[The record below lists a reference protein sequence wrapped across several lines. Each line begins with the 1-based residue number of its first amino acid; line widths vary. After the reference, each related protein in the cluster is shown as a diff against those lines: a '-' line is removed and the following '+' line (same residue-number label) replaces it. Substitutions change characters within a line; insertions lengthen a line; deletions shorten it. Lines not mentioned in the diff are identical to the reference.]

1 MAIKRPDIY
10 QHNNDKFA
18 IVDSD
23 YVRGGF
29 RSVNNLNELY
39 ALYPN
44 EDQLKQFV
52 TQVYVINLS
61 QFYLLVDKT
70 KINGSVFLPE
80 AWKLIESSGSGL
92 TNLILSL
99 TWEEL
104 ITLKNN
110 SELIPGV
117 TYKITDYKFI
127 SSDARLTASPEK
139 HIDILV
145 KATSVNT
152 LDENVSFY
160 SKDFDTSGWS
170 GKYTIDDVDKFDY
183 IDISKKAISLNSIT
197 TVNKYSYPVR
207 SSANSSTVLINILQN
222 SSYTRETSTTST
234 VISNYFD

>member
-23 YVRGGF
+23 YVRGGL
-29 RSVNNLNELY
+29 RSVDNLSELY

-44 EDQLKQFV
+44 KDQLKQFV
-52 TQVYVINLS
+52 TQVYVKNLS

-104 ITLKNN
+104 ITLKNA

-117 TYKITDYKFI
+117 TYKITDYEFI
-127 SSDARLTASPEK
+127 SSNPRLTASTK

-145 KATSVNT
+145 NATSVNT

-160 SKDFDTSGWS
+160 SEDFDTSGWS

-183 IDISKKAISLNSIT
+183 IDISKKATSLNSIT

-207 SSANSSTVLINILQN
+207 SSANSSTVLINIL
-222 SSYTRETSTTST
+222 
-234 VISNYFD
+234 

>member
-80 AWKLIESSGSGL
+80 AWKLIESSGSSSEL
-92 TNLILSL
+92 SNLILPL

-117 TYKITDYKFI
+117 IY
-127 SSDARLTASPEK
+127 
-139 HIDILV
+139 
-145 KATSVNT
+145 
-152 LDENVSFY
+152 
-160 SKDFDTSGWS
+160 
-170 GKYTIDDVDKFDY
+170 
-183 IDISKKAISLNSIT
+183 
-197 TVNKYSYPVR
+197 
-207 SSANSSTVLINILQN
+207 
-222 SSYTRETSTTST
+222 
-234 VISNYFD
+234 

>member
-39 ALYPN
+39 ALYSN
-44 EDQLKQFV
+44 ADQLKQFV
-52 TQVYVINLS
+52 TQVYVINLN
-61 QFYLLVDKT
+61 QFYLLVNNT

-80 AWKLIESSGSGL
+80 AWKLIESSGSSSESS
-92 TNLILSL
+92 NLILPL

-117 TYKITDYKFI
+117 IYKITDYEFI
-127 SSDARLTASPEK
+127 SPNTRLTASTK
-139 HIDILV
+139 HVDILV
-145 KATSVNT
+145 KATSTNT

-160 SKDFDTSGWS
+160 SEDFNTSGWS

-183 IDISKKAISLNSIT
+183 IDKSKKATSLNSIT
-197 TVNKYSYPVR
+197 TVNKYSNSVR
-207 SSANSSTVLINILQN
+207 SSANSSTVLINIL
-222 SSYTRETSTTST
+222 
-234 VISNYFD
+234 

>member
-39 ALYPN
+39 ALYSN
-44 EDQLKQFV
+44 ADQLKQFV
-52 TQVYVINLS
+52 TQVYVINLN
-61 QFYLLVDKT
+61 QFYLLVDNT

-104 ITLKNN
+104 ITLKNA

-127 SSDARLTASPEK
+127 SSNTRLTASSK

-145 KATSVNT
+145 KATSTNT

-160 SKDFDTSGWS
+160 SEDFNTSGWS

-183 IDISKKAISLNSIT
+183 INKSKKATSLNSIT

-207 SSANSSTVLINILQN
+207 SSANSSTVLINIL
-222 SSYTRETSTTST
+222 
-234 VISNYFD
+234 

>member
-39 ALYPN
+39 ALYSN
-44 EDQLKQFV
+44 ADQLKQFV

-80 AWKLIESSGSGL
+80 AWKLIESSGSSSEL
-92 TNLILSL
+92 SNLILPL

-117 TYKITDYKFI
+117 IYKITDYEFI
-127 SSDARLTASPEK
+127 SPNARLTASTK
-139 HIDILV
+139 HVDILV
-145 KATSVNT
+145 KATSTNT

-160 SKDFDTSGWS
+160 SEDFNTSGWS

-183 IDISKKAISLNSIT
+183 IDKSKKVTSLDSIT

-207 SSANSSTVLINILQN
+207 SSANSSTVLINIL
-222 SSYTRETSTTST
+222 
-234 VISNYFD
+234 

>member
-23 YVRGGF
+23 YVRGGL
-29 RSVNNLNELY
+29 RSVDNLSELY

-44 EDQLKQFV
+44 KDQLKQFV
-52 TQVYVINLS
+52 TQVYVKNLS
-61 QFYLLVDKT
+61 QFYLLVDDT

-104 ITLKNN
+104 ITLKNA

-127 SSDARLTASPEK
+127 SPNARLTASTK
-139 HIDILV
+139 HVDILV
-145 KATSVNT
+145 KATSALVSFSTLKILIVTLAISPSGISKVFNLTIVPAAGNT
-152 LDENVSFY
+152 LPNNPVYDASI
-160 SKDFDTSGWS
+160 K
-170 GKYTIDDVDKFDY
+170 
-183 IDISKKAISLNSIT
+183 ISL
-197 TVNKYSYPVR
+197 
-207 SSANSSTVLINILQN
+207 L
-222 SSYTRETSTTST
+222 SYTTDMLYYKFLDFVLLGQYNLKNS
-234 VISNYFD
+234 YL

>member
-39 ALYPN
+39 ALYSN
-44 EDQLKQFV
+44 ADQLKQFV
-52 TQVYVINLS
+52 TQVYVINLN
-61 QFYLLVDKT
+61 QFYLLVDNT

-80 AWKLIESSGSGL
+80 AWKLIESSGSSSEL
-92 TNLILSL
+92 SNLILPL

-117 TYKITDYKFI
+117 IYKITDYEFI
-127 SSDARLTASPEK
+127 SPNARLTASDK
-139 HIDILV
+139 HVDILI
-145 KATSVNT
+145 KATSTNT

-160 SKDFDTSGWS
+160 SEDFDTSGWS

-183 IDISKKAISLNSIT
+183 IDKSKKVTSLNSIT

-207 SSANSSTVLINILQN
+207 SSANSSTILINIL
-222 SSYTRETSTTST
+222 
-234 VISNYFD
+234 

>member
-44 EDQLKQFV
+44 KDQLKQFV
-52 TQVYVINLS
+52 TQVYVKNLS
-61 QFYLLVDKT
+61 QFYLLVDET
-70 KINGSVFLPE
+70 QISGSVFLPG
-80 AWKLIESSGSGL
+80 AWELIESSSSGL

-104 ITLKNN
+104 ITLKNA
-110 SELIPGV
+110 SELIPGI
-117 TYKITDYKFI
+117 TYKIIDYEFI
-127 SSDARLTASPEK
+127 SPHERLTASTK
-139 HIDILV
+139 HIHILV
-145 KATSVNT
+145 NTTSVNT

-160 SKDFDTSGWS
+160 SEDFDTEL
-170 GKYTIDDVDKFDY
+170 
-183 IDISKKAISLNSIT
+183 IS
-197 TVNKYSYPVR
+197 
-207 SSANSSTVLINILQN
+207 
-222 SSYTRETSTTST
+222 
-234 VISNYFD
+234 D

>member
-29 RSVNNLNELY
+29 RSVDNLNELY

-44 EDQLKQFV
+44 KDQLKQFV

-61 QFYLLVDKT
+61 QFYLLVDKD
-70 KINGSVFLPE
+70 KFNGTVFLPE
-80 AWKLIESSGSGL
+80 AWKLIESSGSSSESS
-92 TNLILSL
+92 NLILPL

-104 ITLKNN
+104 ITLKNA

-117 TYKITDYKFI
+117 TYKITDYEFI
-127 SSDARLTASPEK
+127 SPNPRLTASTK

-145 KATSVNT
+145 NATSVNT

-160 SKDFDTSGWS
+160 SEDFDTSGWS

-183 IDISKKAISLNSIT
+183 IDISKKVISLDSIT
-197 TVNKYSYPVR
+197 TVNKYPSSVV
-207 SSANSSTVLINILQN
+207 SSANSSTVLINIL
-222 SSYTRETSTTST
+222 
-234 VISNYFD
+234 